1 MMLTTIIKEKFK
13 RKTYIYMSNQT
24 SDNNKRI
31 AMNTLF
37 RILFLMVVLKL

>member
-13 RKTYIYMSNQT
+13 RKTYIYMSNQI